1 MNDFF
6 RLLSTLFIGILVG
19 YTIQPVPKWLNN
31 LFDNSNIFKFIL
43 IFINCIISTYPIDT
57 SKIINS
63 FISSVIILVIF
74 FVFRYMDKK
83 DKIDKIEEIEKKFI
97 Q

>member
-1 MNDFF
+1 MNDFLK
-6 RLLSTLFIGILVG
+6 LLSTLFTGILVG

-43 IFINCIISTYPIDT
+43 IFINCIISTYPIDL

-74 FVFRYMDKK
+74 SIFRYIDKK
-83 DKIDKIEEIEKKFI
+83 DEKINEIKKI
-97 Q
+97 

>member
-1 MNDFF
+1 MNDFLK
-6 RLLSTLFIGILVG
+6 LLSTLFTGILVG

-43 IFINCIISTYPIDT
+43 IFINCIISTYPIDL

-74 FVFRYMDKK
+74 SIFRYIDKK
-83 DKIDKIEEIEKKFI
+83 DEKI